1 MWWFVIFMAFKTT
14 TCTKENFYPDSFF
27 MNDCFSFGV
36 YLMAYLLHG
45 KDYTLEWGEG
55 EDKAKNL
62 FQKQTERYMSF
73 YTFLVEWHLVE
84 LVIGKGLDTFTDS
97 IACSEDGQGW
107 IYNSSKGALFLM
119 VHIIGTMMGTGMARA
134 VFIKTA
140 KAEGMFGGVED
151 KDSSSDDEGDKKKEE
166 TKKKK

>member
-1 MWWFVIFMAFKTT
+1 
-14 TCTKENFYPDSFF
+14 
-27 MNDCFSFGV
+27 
-36 YLMAYLLHG
+36 
-45 KDYTLEWGEG
+45 
-55 EDKAKNL
+55 
-62 FQKQTERYMSF
+62 MSF

-97 IACSEDGQGW
+97 IACSEDGQAW

-119 VHIIGTMMGTGMARA
+119 LHIIGTMMGTGMARA

-151 KDSSSDDEGDKKKEE
+151 KDSSSDEDDKKTE
-166 TKKKK
+166 TKKKQ